1 MQQSQLLPKAS
12 PAPFTPGTGSNL
24 KHKSRLDLDEE
35 EKEMPT
41 VFGQNKTGSVLDLM
55 AGTDWNTGHPNHYP
69 EQNPYRGLD
78 SG

>member
-1 MQQSQLLPKAS
+1 M
-12 PAPFTPGTGSNL
+12 

-35 EKEMPT
+35 EKEMPS